1 MIYNSTVTSK
11 GQMTL
16 PVEFR
21 KKLGIKPG
29 ERVTVDLK
37 GDKVIVQKNNWR
49 EEVDKIHAKVAA
61 HMKRHDIKPMSIE
74 EMEAEIDRA
83 GQAAAIKRYERSLPQ

>member
-1 MIYNSTVTSK
+1 MTYNSTVTSK

-37 GDKVIVQKNNWR
+37 GDKVIVQKNNWQAELRKIQAANR
-49 EEVDKIHAKVAA
+49 EY
-61 HMKRHDIKPMSIE
+61 MKKSGIKPLADEELDEVIE
-74 EMEAEIDRA
+74 QAVFEDYKRKME
-83 GQAAAIKRYERSLPQ
+83 Q